1 MNENNFIHSTSFWEI
16 YSRLDDKEALDFIGF
31 SGSGILGTNK
41 QVKKL
46 AVLCYEL
53 KQSGEKATKLSVY
66 QQAFQK
72 KSYHRQ
78 MMNNYLSDL
87 KQLLTSYIQLNWIN
101 QKTDVQHFVLAE
113 AYLKMGLLEQFE
125 NESEKT
131 QSGNELLSAD
141 TFYYQIKTKQLVDEY
156 QATQIK
162 KRRYDLLEPVIDD
175 FTTYFLLEKVR
186 MYCELVNRKNLRN
199 QDFDHLKM
207 EQFLQFYFNENNTE
221 NTNLLLALYY
231 SVLTFLRFPND
242 EAAYGIYKQKLQS
255 GISMA
260 HPQTAREL
268 CLYGQN
274 QCIRHINK
282 NNAFYLK
289 ELFDLYNL
297 MLENNILYEGAY
309 MTQYTFKNYV
319 TVALRLKAFDEAEQ
333 FVVNYQNR
341 LHPAQQFNAY
351 HYNLAAVYF
360 EENHYADAMKMLNAI
375 QITDPVYYLDSR
387 CILLKIYYHE
397 NDFEALASLYDSVRV
412 YLLRLKQMPK
422 KQSDLYKFLF
432 LHTYKLSRIKLRSR
446 VEPMSSLQPELHK
459 LMQKIDTTDVANKG
473 WLQSIA
479 SALVN

>member
-199 QDFDHLKM
+199 QDF
-207 EQFLQFYFNENNTE
+207 
-221 NTNLLLALYY
+221 
-231 SVLTFLRFPND
+231 
-242 EAAYGIYKQKLQS
+242 
-255 GISMA
+255 
-260 HPQTAREL
+260 
-268 CLYGQN
+268 
-274 QCIRHINK
+274 
-282 NNAFYLK
+282 
-289 ELFDLYNL
+289 
-297 MLENNILYEGAY
+297 
-309 MTQYTFKNYV
+309 
-319 TVALRLKAFDEAEQ
+319 
-333 FVVNYQNR
+333 
-341 LHPAQQFNAY
+341 
-351 HYNLAAVYF
+351 
-360 EENHYADAMKMLNAI
+360 
-375 QITDPVYYLDSR
+375 
-387 CILLKIYYHE
+387 
-397 NDFEALASLYDSVRV
+397 
-412 YLLRLKQMPK
+412 
-422 KQSDLYKFLF
+422 
-432 LHTYKLSRIKLRSR
+432 
-446 VEPMSSLQPELHK
+446 
-459 LMQKIDTTDVANKG
+459 
-473 WLQSIA
+473 
-479 SALVN
+479 